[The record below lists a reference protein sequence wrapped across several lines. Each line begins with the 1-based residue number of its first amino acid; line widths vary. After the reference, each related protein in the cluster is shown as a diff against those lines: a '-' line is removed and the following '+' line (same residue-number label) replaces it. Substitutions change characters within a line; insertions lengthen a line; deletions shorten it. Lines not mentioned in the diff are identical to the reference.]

1 MTVAQRMNINF
12 VSFVRAWKQ
21 TFCVIELQRALPW
34 LTSLALS
41 GRGSGRAALLSGKI
55 SSVEFWYKTAYAFDL
70 CPALYLLGFTFQLVA
85 GPATLFYSTSMC
97 CLVI

>member
-1 MTVAQRMNINF
+1 M
-12 VSFVRAWKQ
+12 RAWKQ

-55 SSVEFWYKTAYAFDL
+55 SSVESWSGDIILLDL
-70 CPALYLLGFTFQLVA
+70 YVLSCYIVGVA
-85 GPATLFYSTSMC
+85 
-97 CLVI
+97 